1 MPKFDV
7 MISQDKIAT
16 RVREMGAKISKDFAG
31 KQNLVVIGV
40 LKGSFLFLADLV
52 RHIEAPLTIDF
63 LGVSSYAGTESTGV
77 VKITHDLTKPI
88 AGKHVLVVEDIVD
101 TGLTLQYLVENL
113 KTRNP
118 ASLKVACLLDKPS
131 RAKVRVPLE
140 YVGFTIDDEFVVGY
154 GLDYDGLYRNLP
166 HIAIYR
172 GE

>member
-7 MISQDKIAT
+7 MISQEKIAA
-16 RVREMGAKISKDFAG
+16 RVKEMGAKISKDFAG
-31 KQNLVVIGV
+31 KPIVVIGV

-52 RHIEAPLTIDF
+52 RAIENPLTVDF
-63 LGVSSYAGTESTGV
+63 LGVSSYSGTESTGV

-88 AGKHVLVVEDIVD
+88 QGKHVLIVEDIVD

>member
-1 MPKFDV
+1 MPKFDTL
-7 MISQDKIAT
+7 ISTEKVAA
-16 RVREMGAKISKDFAG
+16 RVRELGAKISKDYAG
-31 KQNLVVIGV
+31 QSIVVVGV
-40 LKGSFLFLADLV
+40 LKGSFIFLADLV
-52 RHIEAPLTIDF
+52 RSIEAPCTIDF
-63 LGVSSYAGTESTGV
+63 LGVSSYQGTESTGV

-88 AGKHVLVVEDIVD
+88 QGKHVLVVEDIVD

-131 RAKVRVPLE
+131 RAKVRVPVE

>member
-7 MISQDKIAT
+7 MISQDKIAE
-16 RVREMGAKISKDFAG
+16 RVREMGAKITKEYAG
-31 KQNLVVIGV
+31 KPIVVIGV

-52 RHIEAPLTIDF
+52 RSIENPLTVDF

-88 AGKHVLVVEDIVD
+88 AGKHVLIVEDIVD

-118 ASLKVACLLDKPS
+118 ASLRVACLLDKPS

>member
-1 MPKFDV
+1 
-7 MISQDKIAT
+7 MISQEKIAE
-16 RVREMGAKISKDFAG
+16 RVREMGAKITKEYG
-31 KQNLVVIGV
+31 GQPIVVIGV

-52 RHIEAPLTIDF
+52 RSIENPLTVDF

-88 AGKHVLVVEDIVD
+88 AGKHVLIVEDIVD

-118 ASLKVACLLDKPS
+118 ASLRVACLLDKPS

>member
-7 MISQDKIAT
+7 MISQEKIAQ
-16 RVREMGAKISKDFAG
+16 RVRELGAKITKEFAG
-31 KQNLVVIGV
+31 QPIVVIGV
-40 LKGSFLFLADLV
+40 LKGSFIFLADLV
-52 RHIEAPLTIDF
+52 RSIENPVTIDF

-154 GLDYDGLYRNLP
+154 GLDYDGIYRNLP

-172 GE
+172 GD

>member
-7 MISQDKIAT
+7 MISQEKIAA
-16 RVREMGAKISKDFAG
+16 RVKEMGAKITKDYAG
-31 KQNLVVIGV
+31 KPITVIGV
-40 LKGSFLFLADLV
+40 LKGSFIFLADVV
-52 RHIEAPLTIDF
+52 RAVENPISLDF

-88 AGKHVLVVEDIVD
+88 QGKHVLIVEDIVD

>member
-16 RVREMGAKISKDFAG
+16 RVKEMGAKITKEYAG
-31 KQNLVVIGV
+31 KPIVVIGV
-40 LKGSFLFLADLV
+40 LKGSFIFLADLV
-52 RHIEAPLTIDF
+52 RAIENPISLDF

-88 AGKHVLVVEDIVD
+88 AGKHVLIVEDIVD

>member
-1 MPKFDV
+1 MPKFDTMLSTEKV
-7 MISQDKIAT
+7 AA
-16 RVREMGAKISKDFAG
+16 RVRELGAKISKDYAG
-31 KQNLVVIGV
+31 KQIVVIGV
-40 LKGSFLFLADLV
+40 LKGSFIFLADLT
-52 RHIEAPLTIDF
+52 RSIEAPVTIDF

-88 AGKHVLVVEDIVD
+88 AGKHVLIVEDIVD

-131 RAKVRVPLE
+131 RAKVRVPVE

-166 HIAIYR
+166 YIAIYR

>member
-1 MPKFDV
+1 MPKFDTMLSTEKV
-7 MISQDKIAT
+7 AA
-16 RVREMGAKISKDFAG
+16 RVREMGAQITKDCQG
-31 KQNLVVIGV
+31 KPITVIGV
-40 LKGSFLFLADLV
+40 LKGSFIFMADLV
-52 RHIEAPLTIDF
+52 RSIEAPLNIDF
-63 LGVSSYAGTESTGV
+63 LGVSSYVGTESTGV
-77 VKITHDLTKPI
+77 VKITQDLSKPI

-131 RAKVRVPLE
+131 RAKVRVPVE

-154 GLDYDGLYRNLP
+154 GLDHDGLYRNLP
-166 HIAIYR
+166 YIAIYR

>member
-7 MISQDKIAT
+7 MISQDKIAE
-16 RVREMGAKISKDFAG
+16 RVREMGAKITKEYAG
-31 KQNLVVIGV
+31 KPIVVIGV

-52 RHIEAPLTIDF
+52 RSIENPLTIDF

-88 AGKHVLVVEDIVD
+88 AGKHVLIVEDIVD

-118 ASLKVACLLDKPS
+118 ASLRVACLLDKPS

>member
-1 MPKFDV
+1 MPKFDTMLSTEKV
-7 MISQDKIAT
+7 AA
-16 RVREMGAKISKDFAG
+16 RVREMGAQITKDYKG
-31 KQNLVVIGV
+31 KPVTVIGV
-40 LKGSFLFLADLV
+40 LKGSFIFMADLV
-52 RHIEAPLTIDF
+52 RSIEAPLNIDF
-63 LGVSSYAGTESTGV
+63 LGVSSYVGTESSGV
-77 VKITHDLTKPI
+77 VKITQDLSKPI

-131 RAKVRVPLE
+131 RAKVRVPVE

-154 GLDYDGLYRNLP
+154 GLDHDGLYRNLP
-166 HIAIYR
+166 YIAIYR

>member
-7 MISQDKIAT
+7 MISQEKIAQ
-16 RVREMGAKISKDFAG
+16 RVRELGAKITKEYAG
-31 KQNLVVIGV
+31 QPIVVIGV
-40 LKGSFLFLADLV
+40 LKGSFIFLADLV
-52 RHIEAPLTIDF
+52 RSIENPVTIDF

-154 GLDYDGLYRNLP
+154 GLDYDGIYRNLP

>member
-1 MPKFDV
+1 M
-7 MISQDKIAT
+7 
-16 RVREMGAKISKDFAG
+16 
-31 KQNLVVIGV
+31 
-40 LKGSFLFLADLV
+40 
-52 RHIEAPLTIDF
+52 
-63 LGVSSYAGTESTGV
+63 SSYAGTESTGV

-88 AGKHVLVVEDIVD
+88 AGKHVLIVEDIVD

-118 ASLKVACLLDKPS
+118 ASLRVACLLDKPS

>member
-1 MPKFDV
+1 MPKFDT
-7 MISQDKIAT
+7 MISTEKVAA
-16 RVREMGAKISKDFAG
+16 RVRELGAKISKDYAG
-31 KQNLVVIGV
+31 QSIVVVGV
-40 LKGSFLFLADLV
+40 LKGSFIFLADLV
-52 RHIEAPLTIDF
+52 RSIEAPCTIDF
-63 LGVSSYAGTESTGV
+63 LGVSSYQGTESTGV

-88 AGKHVLVVEDIVD
+88 QGKHVLVVEDIVD

-131 RAKVRVPLE
+131 RAKVRVPVE

-154 GLDYDGLYRNLP
+154 GLDFDGLYRNLP
-166 HIAIYR
+166 QISIYR

>member
-7 MISQDKIAT
+7 MIPQEKIAQ
-16 RVREMGAKISKDFAG
+16 RVREMGAKVTKEYAG
-31 KQNLVVIGV
+31 KPIVVIGV

-52 RHIEAPLTIDF
+52 RSIENPLTVDF
-63 LGVSSYAGTESTGV
+63 LGVSSYAGTESSGV

>member
-1 MPKFDV
+1 MPKFDT
-7 MISQDKIAT
+7 MLSADKIAQ
-16 RVREMGAKISKDFAG
+16 RVRELGAQITKDYAG
-31 KQNLVVIGV
+31 KPIFVIGV
-40 LKGSFLFLADLV
+40 LKGSFIFLSDLV
-52 RHIEAPLTIDF
+52 RSIEAPLNIDF
-63 LGVSSYAGTESTGV
+63 LGVSSYQGTESSGV

-88 AGKHVLVVEDIVD
+88 QGKHVLIVEDIVD

-131 RAKVRVPLE
+131 RAKVRVPVE

-166 HIAIYR
+166 QIAIYR

>member
-7 MISQDKIAT
+7 MISQEKIAD
-16 RVREMGAKISKDFAG
+16 RVREMGAKITKEYAG
-31 KQNLVVIGV
+31 KPIVVIGV

-52 RHIEAPLTIDF
+52 RAIENPLTVDF

-88 AGKHVLVVEDIVD
+88 AGKHVLIVEDIVD

>member
-7 MISQDKIAT
+7 MISQEKIAQ
-16 RVREMGAKISKDFAG
+16 RVRELGAKITKEFAG
-31 KQNLVVIGV
+31 QPIVVIGV
-40 LKGSFLFLADLV
+40 LKGSFIFLADLV
-52 RHIEAPLTIDF
+52 RAIENPVTIDF

-88 AGKHVLVVEDIVD
+88 AGKHVLIVEDIVD

-154 GLDYDGLYRNLP
+154 GLDYDGVYRNLP

>member
-1 MPKFDV
+1 MPKFEV
-7 MISQDKIAT
+7 MIPQEKIQE
-16 RVREMGAKISKDFAG
+16 RVREMGARISKELAG
-31 KQNLVVIGV
+31 QPLVVIGV
-40 LKGSFLFLADLV
+40 LKGSFMFLADLV
-52 RHIEAPLTIDF
+52 RAIENPITVDF

-88 AGKHVLVVEDIVD
+88 AGKHVLIVEDIVD

-140 YVGFTIDDEFVVGY
+140 HVGFTIDDEFVVGY
-154 GLDYDGLYRNLP
+154 GLDHDGLYRNLP
-166 HIAIYR
+166 HIAIYK